1 MKENLEHLRKLY
13 SDCDLSPSD
22 IRKEKRFNKESNK
35 EESFVLITRTGIEK
49 IIAKKQI
56 CYNVDLVDVG
66 AKHAVVKVICWMKNE
81 INSFVQTLSSA
92 TPENCKFPY
101 YPEMAEKRAI
111 ARAVIKLTQGASLG
125 LLSDEELNDNNLIN
139 LSTKPIKK
147 KNPVSGAEL
156 KLKNRKSV

>member
-66 AKHAVVKVICWMKNE
+66 AKHACRRE
-81 INSFVQTLSSA
+81 R
-92 TPENCKFPY
+92 
-101 YPEMAEKRAI
+101 EMGA
-111 ARAVIKLTQGASLG
+111 AVYSWHTTDS
-125 LLSDEELNDNNLIN
+125 
-139 LSTKPIKK
+139 
-147 KNPVSGAEL
+147 
-156 KLKNRKSV
+156 R